1 MYIIRVTRF
10 ESTEIILEPDI
21 LSLVPLHSSKYKT
34 VKFGPTQIH
43 IDIRHSL

>member
-21 LSLVPLHSSKYKT
+21 LSLVPLNSSKYKT
-34 VKFGPTQIH
+34 V
-43 IDIRHSL
+43 